1 MMSVE
6 LLSLILVVLVLAHGA
21 GLAWAYGLRKEAKR
35 KSEALRQSEERYRNL
50 VERVPAV
57 VYTASLLEAI
67 SPLYVSPQVEPLLGY
82 TPDEFITDPNLWN
95 RVIHPEDRGW
105 VQAEHSRFTS
115 TWAPEAAGRDGANG
129 DRWRK
134 SEPLILEY
142 RALTRAGRLVW
153 LRDEAVIVLD
163 EHGAPLHRQGILT
176 DITASKE
183 TEGQLHRQLQRIAA
197 LRLIDMAINSSMD
210 LALTL
215 RILLEQAVSLL
226 GANAGAVLLLN
237 AKTRQLE
244 YGVGTGFRA
253 VAVQDTRLGLGQGFA
268 GQVVMHRRLVHLSI
282 QESEGG
288 ALFSTPQMI
297 AEGFIGYYGAP
308 LVAKGMVKG
317 VLELFYRTP
326 FSPDGEWMDFLEA
339 LAGQAAI
346 AIDNAVLFENLQ
358 QANARLVTA
367 YDDTIS
373 GWARALELR
382 DGATEGHSRRVMEIV
397 VSLARELG
405 VNGEDLVQIRRGAL
419 LHDIGK
425 MGIPDQILLKPG
437 RLTDPEWQIMRRHP
451 VYSYEMLAA
460 IDFLRPALDI
470 PYCHHERW
478 DGRGYPR
485 GLAGEEIP
493 LSARIFA
500 LVDVW
505 DALLSDRPYRPAWPE
520 KKVDSYLRQESGRH
534 FDPKVVEAFFHY
546 IQQNQRSRAKKER
559 NTEHPA

>member
-1 MMSVE
+1 MIGVD
-6 LLSLILVVLVLAHGA
+6 LLSLILVVLLLAHGA
-21 GLAWAYGLRKEAKR
+21 GLAWAYRLRKEANR

-57 VYTASLLEAI
+57 VYTASLLEANP
-67 SPLYVSPQVEPLLGY
+67 PLYVSPQVEPLLGY
-82 TPDEFITDPNLWN
+82 TPDEFISDPNLWN

-105 VQAEHSRFTS
+105 VQAEHSRITS
-115 TWAPEAAGRDGANG
+115 TG
-129 DRWRK
+129 WR
-134 SEPLILEY
+134 SPEPLSLEY
-142 RALTRAGRLVW
+142 RAFTRAGRLVW
-153 LRDEAVIVLD
+153 LRDEAVTVLD
-163 EHGAPLHRQGILT
+163 ERGAPLHRQGILT

-226 GANAGAVLLLN
+226 GANAGTVLLLN
-237 AKTRQLE
+237 AKTGQLE
-244 YGVGTGFRA
+244 FSARTGFRA
-253 VAVQDTRLGLGQGFA
+253 TAVQDTRLELGRGYA
-268 GQVVMHRRLVHLSI
+268 GQVALHHRLIHLS
-282 QESEGG
+282 SKDCEGG
-288 ALFSTPQMI
+288 TLFCTPYLT
-297 AEGFIGYYGAP
+297 AEGFTGYYGVP
-308 LVAKGMVKG
+308 LVAKGAVKG

-326 FSPDGEWMDFLEA
+326 FSPDGEWMNFLEA

-358 QANARLVTA
+358 RANASLVTA

-405 VNGEDLVQIRRGAL
+405 VTGEALVQIRRGAL

-437 RLTDPEWQIMRRHP
+437 RLTDTEWQIMRRHP
-451 VYSYEMLAA
+451 TYSYEMLAA

-485 GLAGEEIP
+485 GLHGEEIP

-534 FDPKVVEAFFHY
+534 FDPEIVEAFFHY
-546 IQQNQRSRAKKER
+546 IEQNRRFRAKKER
-559 NTEHPA
+559 NTEQPA